1 MPLLKILPS
10 LISQGSFTGS
20 FSGTSSYARRSLTAS
35 YVMGG
40 AAGSSG
46 TSGANGTSGS
56 SGQSGTSGSS
66 GTSGVG
72 SPGTS
77 GTSATAGS
85 SGTSGVGSPGT
96 SGTAGSSGTSSTA
109 TLQTGSLA
117 KQTILYNVTSGSQ
130 NVITGLNLSGN
141 KWGIDI
147 KEEWDA
153 KSVTGDQYYNSC
165 SLLLHLN
172 GTNGSTTFTDNSP
185 SPKTVTSNNGAAIS
199 TAQSKFGGASAFFD
213 GTDDLVTVSDNSG
226 FDFGSGDFTIEYWEY
241 RTDSSNNKTALA
253 RNTSGRTPYM
263 SGYAFSGVLYF
274 YVSFDGSNWAF
285 NLNQGDITLNAWNHF
300 AITRQGNVFR
310 TFKNGSQTSTT
321 TTSGTFPAGSA
332 ALEIGRWAANASVYY
347 QGYIDELR
355 ITKGVARYTN
365 NFTTSSVAFPNN
377 ASLTQYA
384 TKYVGLIGGLNDRSV
399 DYGIEK
405 LSDTSLKVVKMTQ
418 TTSPLVGS
426 GSLSGSVDRVYVNVL
441 DYTKVSV
448 TSSYSLLSKTA
459 SYALNASGGGSTL
472 RTGSR
477 YPITASR
484 AITASYALNGGT
496 ALVNQT
502 MNYVSGS
509 NLYVLSRSVVS
520 PSDVL
525 LSVNGIIQTP
535 ITDYTVSASRVTF
548 TESYPSGS
556 KINARY
562 LVTAT
567 NSSDVNLANIV
578 LTGTTTGD
586 AYYPQVSALLHFDG
600 TNGSTTITDNS
611 KNNLTVTA
619 TNGAFI
625 STVQSKFG
633 GASVFL
639 DGTNDYLVSQTTPML
654 TFGTNDL
661 TVELWIY
668 QTVSSVSAYKALV
681 GDDVY
686 SSVGGWILYSYNNQL
701 NLWKGGTEIISPS
714 GTLTL
719 NSWNHIVWTRASGNN
734 RIFINGTQVGSTV
747 SDSTNYV
754 SSVIYIGA
762 SKTNTLNFAGYIDE
776 LRITNGYARY
786 TSNFTPPTAA
796 FSNTGGDVGKALV
809 VNSTATGVSIGTA
822 GFNLN
827 SSNINRIINGAM
839 AIDQRNAGASQTI
852 TAGAALAYTVDRWY
866 AYCTGANVTGQ
877 RVAGTGNNQY
887 AYRFTGA
894 ASVTGIGFG
903 QRIEAANSFDLAG
916 STVTL
921 GVDLANS
928 VLTSVTWTVYYANT
942 SDTFGTLAS
951 PTRTQISTGTFTVNS
966 TLSRYSTQI
975 FIPSAA
981 TTGIEIVFSVGA
993 QTSGTWTID
1002 NVQLEAGPLATPF
1015 ERRLVG
1021 LELLLCQRYF
1031 VSINGATGS
1040 GSELNTSAAYI
1051 KLPLSTWMRADN
1063 QTVTLS
1069 TGNSISVDLFGT
1081 GTSTTSISNVTITAN
1096 RVGILFNI
1104 NSLSPSQG
1112 ATGTPATI
1120 LGTVSVSSEL

>member
-20 FSGTSSYARRSLTAS
+20 FSGTGSYARRALTAS
-35 YVMGG
+35 YVLGG

-46 TSGANGTSGS
+46 TSGANGSVGSSGS

-66 GTSGVG
+66 GTSGINGTSG
-72 SPGTS
+72 SSGTSATAGSSGSSGSS

-96 SGTAGSSGTSSTA
+96 SGTAGSSGTSSTSSV
-109 TLQTGSLA
+109 QTGSLA

-141 KWGIDI
+141 KWGVDI

-165 SLLLHLN
+165 SLLLHF
-172 GTNGSTTFTDNSP
+172 NGSNGSAIFTDNSP
-185 SPKTVTSNNGAAIS
+185 TPKTATPVGNAQIS
-199 TAQSKFGGASAFFD
+199 TVQSKFGGASLYLD
-213 GTDDLVTVSDNSG
+213 GTGDYLTFPSNSQFAYG
-226 FDFGSGDFTIEYWEY
+226 TGNFTIECWVYFAAGSSY
-241 RTDSSNNKTALA
+241 RQIFSNRPTAGSVSSEGSLA
-253 RNTSGRTPYM
+253 INPSNGLTWYTNTFIIDYTTSIGTNQWVHIAICRNGSSLKVFANGVQVGSTTNSDNLTST
-263 SGYAFSGVLYF
+263 
-274 YVSFDGSNWAF
+274 SFTIGANGNGSEAF
-285 NLNQGDITLNAWNHF
+285 N
-300 AITRQGNVFR
+300 
-310 TFKNGSQTSTT
+310 
-321 TTSGTFPAGSA
+321 
-332 ALEIGRWAANASVYY
+332 
-347 QGYIDELR
+347 GYIDELR
-355 ITKGVARYTN
+355 LTKGVARYTT
-365 NFTTSSVAFPNN
+365 NFTPQTSEFPN
-377 ASLTQYA
+377 ASVTQYA
-384 TKYVGLIGGLNDRSV
+384 TKYVGLIGGLNDKSV
-399 DYGIEK
+399 DYGIQK
-405 LSDTSLKVVKMTQ
+405 LSDSSIKVVKMTQ
-418 TTSPLVGS
+418 TTSPFPS
-426 GSLSGSVDRVYVNVL
+426 GSLSASVDRVYVNVL

-472 RTGSR
+472 RTGST
-477 YPITASR
+477 YPITSSFSRR

-600 TNGSTTITDNS
+600 VNGSTVITDNS
-611 KNNLTVTA
+611 KNNLTVTSV
-619 TNGAFI
+619 NGAAI
-625 STVQSKFG
+625 STAQSKFG
-633 GASVFL
+633 GASGLF
-639 DGTNDYLVSQTTPML
+639 DGTNDYVTVPDNSEFDFGAGDFTIEYWEYRTNTTNQSPILSRNTITFTPYLLGWYDLPNAGTAIGLYMSSNGSSWDIASHVSMGAIITNSWTHYAVTRNGNTFRTFQNGIQISTFTSTATLPAGTGTFQIGRFQTTYY
-654 TFGTNDL
+654 FRG
-661 TVELWIY
+661 
-668 QTVSSVSAYKALV
+668 
-681 GDDVY
+681 
-686 SSVGGWILYSYNNQL
+686 
-701 NLWKGGTEIISPS
+701 
-714 GTLTL
+714 
-719 NSWNHIVWTRASGNN
+719 
-734 RIFINGTQVGSTV
+734 
-747 SDSTNYV
+747 
-754 SSVIYIGA
+754 
-762 SKTNTLNFAGYIDE
+762 GYIDE

-786 TSNFTPPTAA
+786 TGNFTPSTTA

-852 TAGAALAYTVDRWY
+852 TAAAALAYTVDRWY
-866 AYCTGANVTGQ
+866 AYSTGANVTGQ

-894 ASVTGIGFG
+894 ASVTAIGFG
-903 QRIEAANSFDLAG
+903 QRIEAANSIDLAG
-916 STVTL
+916 STATL

-928 VLTSVTWTVYYANT
+928 LLTSVTWTAYYATT

-951 PTRTQISTGTFTVNS
+951 PTRTQISTGTFTVTS
-966 TLSRYSTQI
+966 TLSRYSAQI

-1015 ERRLVG
+1015 ERRNITQ
-1021 LELLLCQRYF
+1021 ELANCQRYYEYGGGI
-1031 VSINGATGS
+1031 VSNSGVYAVVYYKVTKRTTASVALSNYGGSITSGAIGAAGGS
-1040 GSELNTSAAYI
+1040 TANDNFAVLI
-1051 KLPLSTWMRADN
+1051 N
-1063 QTVTLS
+1063 QT
-1069 TGNSISVDLFGT
+1069 TGFLW
-1081 GTSTTSISNVTITAN
+1081 TA
-1096 RVGILFNI
+1096 
-1104 NSLSPSQG
+1104 
-1112 ATGTPATI
+1112 
-1120 LGTVSVSSEL
+1120 SSEL

>member
-10 LISQGSFTGS
+10 LISQGPFTGS

-46 TSGANGTSGS
+46 TSGANGSVGS
-56 SGQSGTSGSS
+56 S
-66 GTSGVG
+66 
-72 SPGTS
+72 GTS

-109 TLQTGSLA
+109 TLQTGSIA
-117 KQTILYNVTSGSQ
+117 SQTLWTNVKSGST
-130 NVITGLNLSGN
+130 NTITGLSLSSN
-141 KWGIDI
+141 KWNVSVV
-147 KEEWDA
+147 EEWDA
-153 KSVTGDQYYNSC
+153 KIIPGDQYYNSC
-165 SLLLHLN
+165 SLLMHFN
-172 GTNGSTTFTDNSP
+172 GVNGSTTFTDNSP
-185 SPKTVTSNNGAAIS
+185 SPKTVTSVNGAAIS
-199 TAQSKFGGASAFFD
+199 TVQSKFGGASGFFD
-213 GTDDLVTVSDNSG
+213 GSDDYLTVPDNSA
-226 FDFGSGDFTIEYWEY
+226 FDFGTGDFTIEYWEY
-241 RTDSSNNKTALA
+241 RTSNAVFKPGISRNSSGQPPWMVGWTE
-253 RNTSGRTPYM
+253 SGNINFFAGNGSSWSIASAVSMGVIIINSWTH
-263 SGYAFSGVLYF
+263 YAV
-274 YVSFDGSNWAF
+274 
-285 NLNQGDITLNAWNHF
+285 
-300 AITRQGNVFR
+300 TRQGNTFR
-310 TFKNGSQTSTT
+310 TFQNGTQISTFTSTAT
-321 TTSGTFPAGSA
+321 IPNGA
-332 ALEIGRWAANASVYY
+332 APLEIGRYAATYY
-347 QGYIDELR
+347 YPGYLDELR
-355 ITKGVARYTN
+355 LTKGVARYTG
-365 NFTTSSVAFPNN
+365 NFTPENSQFYNN
-377 ASLTQYA
+377 RSLYQSLT
-384 TKYVGLIGGLNDRSV
+384 KYIGTVGGLNDTNV
-399 DYGIEK
+399 DYGVQK
-405 LSDTSLKVVKMTQ
+405 LNDSSLKVVKMT
-418 TTSPLVGS
+418 TPGNPSS
-426 GSLSGSVDRVYVNVL
+426 GSLSASIDRVYVNVI

-472 RTGSR
+472 RTGST
-477 YPITASR
+477 YPITSSFSRR

-586 AYYPQVSALLHFDG
+586 AYYPQVAALLHFDG
-600 TNGSTTITDNS
+600 TNGSTVITDNS

-786 TSNFTPPTAA
+786 TGNFTPSTTA

-903 QRIEAANSFDLAG
+903 QRIEAANSIDLAG
-916 STVTL
+916 STATL

-928 VLTSVTWTVYYANT
+928 LLTSVTWTAYYATT
-942 SDTFGTLAS
+942 SDTFGTLGS
-951 PTRTQISTGTFTVNS
+951 PTRTQISTGTFTVTS
-966 TLSRYSTQI
+966 TLSRYSAQI
-975 FIPSAA
+975 FIPSSA

-1015 ERRLVG
+1015 ERRLIG
-1021 LELLLCQRYF
+1021 TELVNCQRYCYSLTTAVGTNYF
-1031 VSINGATGS
+1031 LAPGSFGGTTFGFIGFNLPQIMRTIPILSSAVTAGNYQVYIPNGGTYQTLTSLALNAVSTNNFILFQFGIAGGGTAGQVCYLNAPSTTIPVILT
-1040 GSELNTSAAYI
+1040 SEL
-1051 KLPLSTWMRADN
+1051 
-1063 QTVTLS
+1063 
-1069 TGNSISVDLFGT
+1069 
-1081 GTSTTSISNVTITAN
+1081 
-1096 RVGILFNI
+1096 
-1104 NSLSPSQG
+1104 
-1112 ATGTPATI
+1112 
-1120 LGTVSVSSEL
+1120 